1 MQLLIDDAI
10 LALIKEKRD
19 FDALLV
25 EQARSNVRKITI
37 IDGVILR
44 TFDLF
49 LLEKRRGNMNE
60 HQVAEQILSEVGGKN
75 NVSGLTHC
83 FTRLRFVLKD
93 QKKANK
99 DALSQIEGVIQ
110 VVEAGGQLQVVLGN
124 KVEQVYDQLMPLLAE
139 HVNDDQSSPKL
150 VGAPKFSTWSPRF
163 SPRQCQPL
171 RLQGCLKVF

>member
-49 LLEKRRGNMNE
+49 LLEKRRVNMNE
-60 HQVAEQILSEVGGKN
+60 HQIAEQILSEVGGKN
-75 NVSGLTHC
+75 NVSGITHC
-83 FTRLRFVLKD
+83 FTRLRFVLMD
-93 QKKANK
+93 IKKRIK
-99 DALSQIEGVIQ
+99 RRLVRLKVIRI
-110 VVEAGGQLQVVLGN
+110 VKAKKQLQAFLGN
-124 KVEQVYDQLMPLLAE
+124 
-139 HVNDDQSSPKL
+139 
-150 VGAPKFSTWSPRF
+150 
-163 SPRQCQPL
+163 
-171 RLQGCLKVF
+171 